1 LWKGVAEIRLFP
13 DCDFRYS
20 AGTFANRDLSRGID
34 MRRLRALLTFGTRP
48 EAIKMAP
55 VVHAC
60 RRQSDRLETI
70 VCVTGQHR
78 QMLDQV
84 VNYFDIPIDCDLNLM
99 VPNQTLAEVT
109 SRCLTGLDSVLAE
122 HEPDCVIAQGD
133 TTTVMAA
140 ALAAFYRRIPFVHV
154 EAGLRTGDLMAPW
167 PEELNRR
174 IAGIATALHC
184 APTARAAE
192 NLFREGTPADAVHIT
207 GNTVIDA
214 LLWTVARE
222 RDKNAPWRQKYAALG
237 NRRMVLITG
246 HRRENFGD
254 GMEQMCHA
262 ILTLAERFPAVEFV
276 YPVHLN
282 PNVREP
288 VGRLL
293 SRRGNVRLCQPAPYP
308 EFVWLM
314 DRSTL
319 ILTDSGGV
327 QEEAP
332 SLRKPVL
339 VMRETTERPEALE
352 AGAVELVGTDAEK
365 IVDRTSLLLTDAAA
379 YAAHQIASN
388 PYGDGRAADRI
399 VELLL
404 EQEWQRETI
413 RFTKAPVLSTPA
425 ETKRAAHRAA

>member
-1 LWKGVAEIRLFP
+1 VNK
-13 DCDFRYS
+13 
-20 AGTFANRDLSRGID
+20 
-34 MRRLRALLTFGTRP
+34 LRVLLTFGTRP

-55 VVHAC
+55 VVHEC
-60 RRQSDRLETI
+60 RRQADRIETI
-70 VCVTGQHR
+70 VCATGQHR

-84 VNYFDIPIDCDLNLM
+84 TQYFGIAVDCDLDLM
-99 VPNQTLAEVT
+99 APNQTLADMT
-109 SRCLTGLDSVLAE
+109 ARCLTGLDAVLAE
-122 HEPDCVIAQGD
+122 HKPDCIVAQGD

-140 ALAAFYRRIPFVHV
+140 ALAAFYRRVPLVHV
-154 EAGLRTGDLMAPW
+154 EAGLRTGDLQAPW

-174 IAGIATALHC
+174 IASLVTALHC
-184 APTARAAE
+184 APTERAAE
-192 NLFREGTPADAVHIT
+192 NLLAEGTPPQSVHVT

-222 RDKNAPWRQKYAALG
+222 REHGRPWREKYAALG
-237 NRRMVLITG
+237 DRRMVLVTG
-246 HRRENFGD
+246 HRRENFGG
-254 GMEQMCHA
+254 GMEQICSA
-262 ILTLAERFPAVEFV
+262 ILLLARRFPDVEFL

-293 SRRGNVRLCQPAPYP
+293 SGQSNIRLCEPAPYP

-314 DRSTL
+314 DRATL

-352 AGAVELVGTDAEK
+352 AGAVELVGTDVFR
-365 IVDRTSLLLTDAAA
+365 IIDRASLLLSDRAA
-379 YAAHQIASN
+379 YSLHQIDHS
-388 PYGDGRAADRI
+388 PYGDGRAAPRI
-399 VELLL
+399 VDLMLR
-404 EQEWQRETI
+404 QGWQSQAGPTAAPLPKLRE
-413 RFTKAPVLSTPA
+413 
-425 ETKRAAHRAA
+425 AA